1 MKAYDDARTAF
12 LECKKMVG
20 KSDIPTTEM
29 RDKYRIKLAKQMS
42 VFNVKKGVTN
52 DMKYLAGSPLTQLTS
67 NEKCLFDN
75 DVQLKQDAMCEDVIF
90 CERPLAIVLQVGTL
104 NIPLK
109 LFYSLVR
116 NLIDNTNIK

>member
-1 MKAYDDARTAF
+1 
-12 LECKKMVG
+12 MVG

-67 NEKCLFDN
+67 NAKCLFDN
-75 DVQLKQDAMCEDVIF
+75 DVQLKQDASCEDVIF
-90 CERPLAIVLQVGTL
+90 ALLRVHSSPYQT
-104 NIPLK
+104 
-109 LFYSLVR
+109 
-116 NLIDNTNIK
+116 

>member
-75 DVQLKQDAMCEDVIF
+75 DVQLKQDAMVEDVIF

-109 LFYSLVR
+109 SFYSLIIYNR
-116 NLIDNTNIK
+116 